1 MGPHENPPLADVL
14 FSKVHQRLL
23 ALLFGNPQRSFYG
36 NELIELANS
45 GKGAVQRELER
56 LSAVGLL
63 TVSRRGNQ
71 KHYQVNTDAPI
82 YAELRGLVL
91 KTFGLADVLRA
102 ALAPLSPAIEAAF
115 VYGSIARQDDTA
127 SSDIDLMVISTTLT
141 HGELFAAL
149 EEASVALGRTINPTV
164 YSPEELRTR
173 IRENNSFVVRV
184 LDQPKIWI
192 LGGADELA
200 QALAT
205 VPPGPNSP

>member
-1 MGPHENPPLADVL
+1 MGPLENPPLADVL
-14 FSKVHQRLL
+14 FSKVQQRLL
-23 ALLFGNPQRSFYG
+23 ALLFGNPQRSFYS
-36 NELIELANS
+36 NELIELAES

-71 KHYQVNTDAPI
+71 KHYQVNTGAPI
-82 YAELRGLVL
+82 YSELRGLVL

-102 ALAPLSPAIEAAF
+102 ALAPLAGAIEAAF
-115 VYGSIARQDDTA
+115 VYGSIARQEDTA
-127 SSDIDLMVISTTLT
+127 SSDVDLMVISPTLT

-164 YSPEELRTR
+164 YSPEELRIR
-173 IRENNSFVVRV
+173 IRENNSFVIRV

-200 QALAT
+200 A
-205 VPPGPNSP
+205 

>member
-1 MGPHENPPLADVL
+1 MGPLAQPPLADAL
-14 FSKVHQRLL
+14 FSKVQQRLL
-23 ALLFGNPQRSFYG
+23 ALLFGNPQRIFYS
-36 NELIELANS
+36 NELIELADS

-56 LSAVGLL
+56 LAAVGLL

-71 KHYQVNTDAPI
+71 KHYQVNTGAPI

-102 ALAPLSPAIEAAF
+102 ALAPLAAAIEAAF
-115 VYGSIARQDDTA
+115 VYGSIARLDDTA
-127 SSDIDLMVISTTLT
+127 SSDVDLMVISATLT

-149 EEASVALGRTINPTV
+149 EEASMALGRTINPTV
-164 YSPEELRTR
+164 YSPAELRTR
-173 IRENNSFVVRV
+173 IRDNNSFVIRV

-200 QALAT
+200 A
-205 VPPGPNSP
+205 